1 MKKHTF
7 LAFDIGATSGR
18 AVLVILINGKFEM
31 REIHRFPNNLLELHG
46 KYYWNIY
53 NLYEELKKSLSL
65 CTQQHIVPDSI
76 GIDTWGVDFGYLASD
91 GSLLG
96 LPRAYRDPY
105 TEGAPEE
112 YFRLISREEVYR
124 LTGIQIMNFNS
135 LFQLFRAGQEGFAPL
150 GNAEEILFIPDLL
163 SYLLTGNRV
172 CEYTDAS
179 TSQLL
184 NPVTRQFEA
193 SLLEA
198 AGVPPSIVRQ
208 VVMPGTLVGELTD
221 TLAEETGA
229 GKVPVIA
236 VAGHDTASAVAAVP
250 AQDIHFAYLSSGT
263 WSLMGIES
271 EEPIITK
278 ESYENNFTNEGG
290 IEGTIRFL
298 KNITGMW
305 LLEQCR
311 KEWEKAGRSYTY
323 PEIVQMAEQ
332 AVPFICFV
340 NPDDPR
346 FANPACMTK
355 AITSYCEETEQPV
368 PVTDAEFIRCI
379 FESLALR
386 YNEVIRMLKEMAP
399 FRIDRLHVIG
409 GGSKNTLLNQ
419 FTANAIGMP
428 VIAGPSEATA
438 IGNAMI
444 QARSAGIVS
453 TRWEMRRLI
462 AGSVHTETFLPQEEI
477 IWKEVYERYIEIVKR

>member
-1 MKKHTF
+1 MKNHTF

-18 AVLVILINGKFEM
+18 AVLVMLMNGKFEM
-31 REIHRFPNNLLELHG
+31 QEVHRFPNNLLELHG

-65 CTQQHIVPDSI
+65 CSQQHGKPDSI
-76 GIDTWGVDFGYLASD
+76 GIDTWGVDFGCLASD
-91 GSLLG
+91 GSMLG

-105 TEGAPEE
+105 TEGAAEH
-112 YFRLISREEVYR
+112 YFRLVSREEVYR
-124 LTGIQIMNFNS
+124 LTGIQVMNFNS
-135 LFQLFRAGQEGFAPL
+135 LFQLFRAAQEGFAPVRH
-150 GNAEEILFIPDLL
+150 AEEMLFIPDLL

-172 CEYTDAS
+172 CEYTAAS

-198 AGVPPSIVRQ
+198 AGVSPSIMRQ
-208 VVMPGTLVGELTD
+208 VVMPGTPVGELTD

-250 AQDIHFAYLSSGT
+250 ALDRHFAYLSSGT
-263 WSLMGIES
+263 WSLMGIET
-271 EEPIITK
+271 EAPIITQ

-311 KEWEKAGRSYTY
+311 KEWEKAGRRYTY
-323 PEIVQMAEQ
+323 PQIVAMAEQ
-332 AVPFICFV
+332 AVPFVRFVYPDDARFV
-340 NPDDPR
+340 NPV
-346 FANPACMTK
+346 CMTK
-355 AITSYCEETEQPV
+355 AIAGYCEETGQPV
-368 PVTDAEFIRCI
+368 PATDAEFIRCI

-386 YNEVIRMLKEMAP
+386 YNEVIGMLKQMAP

-444 QARSAGIVS
+444 QARSAGIVA

-462 AGSVHTETFLPQEEI
+462 ADSIHTETFVPQDETV
-477 IWKEVYERYIEIVKR
+477 WQEVYERYLQLIK